1 MTIRVIL
8 VSAAESEAS
17 ATAAFDDGTPLTE
30 RGRAAADR
38 LRANGVLPTEEN
50 VRARARRAPSPRCH
64 ETATLLGH
72 PGALAQPALAGQD
85 PGSWRGRPLDAVAAA
100 EPAAL
105 SAWLSDPSARPGGDG
120 EPLTALVQRVG
131 THLDHLAD
139 TTTGPL
145 PLFVEPDTVRA
156 ALVHALGLPLPAYW
170 RLDVRPLAVTTLV
183 GHGGR
188 WNLVLS

>member
-17 ATAAFDDGTPLTE
+17 RSAAFDDGTPLTD

-38 LRANGVLPTEEN
+38 LRTNGALSPAEN
-50 VRARARRAPSPRCH
+50 VRVRARRAPSPRCH

-72 PGALAQPALAGQD
+72 PGAMPEPALAGQD

-105 SAWLSDPSARPGGDG
+105 AAWLSDPATRPGGDG
-120 EPLTALVQRVG
+120 EPLTALVRRVG
-131 THLDHLAD
+131 AHLDHLAE
-139 TTTGPL
+139 TVTGPL

-156 ALVHALGLPLPAYW
+156 ALVHALGLPLATYW
-170 RLDVRPLAVTTLV
+170 RLDVRPLAVTTLS

>member
-38 LRANGVLPTEEN
+38 LRADGVLPTEEN

-85 PGSWRGRPLDAVAAA
+85 PGSWRGRPLDAA

-120 EPLTALVQRVG
+120 EPLTALVRRVG